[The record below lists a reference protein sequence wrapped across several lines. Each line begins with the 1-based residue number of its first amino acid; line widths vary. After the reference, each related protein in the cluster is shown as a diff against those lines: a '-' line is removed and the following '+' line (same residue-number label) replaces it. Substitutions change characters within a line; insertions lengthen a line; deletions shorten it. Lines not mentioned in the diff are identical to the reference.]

1 MLPVGNLWDES
12 CKQRT
17 RTQIS
22 NLIFFFFFVQSG
34 YPFLWGRW
42 WTGVQLWRR
51 CLHWFWVW
59 GTCLAFG
66 FWLHLT
72 HQIEAKCNMW
82 MLWQIRHTWQKA
94 EVGENWEAKGRFPWG
109 MRVSVCLY
117 INKTVCSDPAC
128 MWKLLGFFI
137 AAENDKSSITFWV
150 IIMEAFLALKKPQR
164 RAPVI
169 VLMWWN
175 PKCP

>member
-12 CKQRT
+12 WKQRR

-34 YPFLWGRW
+34 YPFLRGRW

-82 MLWQIRHTWQKA
+82 MLWQIRDTWQKA

-128 MWKLLGFFI
+128 MWKLGFFI
-137 AAENDKSSITFWV
+137 AAENDKSSVTFWV